1 MKTLGITGGVGT
13 GKSTVSKLFGELFG
27 IKIIDADKLS
37 REAADSKEVLD
48 KIAKTFGKE
57 YVKDGKM
64 DRAAMGKLV
73 FQNEK
78 MREKLNNII
87 HPVVHKNYYKLRDQ
101 YMKDGEEF
109 IVYDCP
115 LLIEAGLIAD
125 VDDIIVVYLEKSE
138 AVKRVMQRNN
148 LSEKDA
154 LNMINAQ
161 MDIDEKTEYA
171 DYIIY
176 NDGTLEDLKEAV
188 ISLFEEI
195 KEDNEDIDE

>member
-13 GKSTVSKLFGELFG
+13 GKSTVSKLLGEMYG
-27 IKIIDADKLS
+27 IKVIDADKLS
-37 REAADSKEVLD
+37 REATDSKEVLD

-57 YVKDGKM
+57 YVKDGKL

-73 FQNEK
+73 FGNEK
-78 MREKLNNII
+78 MREKLNGII
-87 HPVVHKNYYKLRDQ
+87 HPIVQKNYYALRDK
-101 YMKDGEEF
+101 YLKEGEEF
-109 IVYDCP
+109 LIYDCP

-125 VDDIIVVYLEKSE
+125 VDDIILVYLEKKE

-176 NDGTLEDLKEAV
+176 NDGTLDDLKEAV
-188 ISLFEEI
+188 AELFQEI
-195 KEDNEDIDE
+195 KEDDEDID

>member
-13 GKSTVSKLFGELFG
+13 GKSTVTKLLSEMYK
-27 IKIIDADKLS
+27 IKVIDADKLS
-37 REAADSKEVLD
+37 REASESKEVLD

-73 FQNEK
+73 FGNEK
-78 MREKLNNII
+78 MREKLNSII
-87 HPVVHKNYYKLRDQ
+87 HPMVHKMYYELRDK
-101 YMKDGEEF
+101 YKNDGEEF
-109 IVYDCP
+109 LIYDCP
-115 LLIEAGLIAD
+115 LLIEANLIAD
-125 VDDIIVVYLEKSE
+125 VDDIILVYLDKAT
-138 AVKRVMQRNN
+138 AVKRVMKRNN

-176 NDGTLEDLKEAV
+176 NDGDLDDLREAV
-188 ISLFEEI
+188 KELFEEI
-195 KEDNEDIDE
+195 KEDHDDLDE

>member
-13 GKSTVSKLFGELFG
+13 GKSTVSKLFNELYG

-37 REAADSKEVLD
+37 KEASESKEVLD

-73 FQNEK
+73 FGNEK
-78 MREKLNNII
+78 MREKLNGII
-87 HPVVHKNYYKLRDQ
+87 HPVVQKNYYSLRDK
-101 YMKDGEEF
+101 YLKAGEE
-109 IVYDCP
+109 IIIYDCP

-125 VDDIIVVYLEKSE
+125 VDDIIVVHLDKES
-138 AVKRVMQRNN
+138 AVKRVMARNN
-148 LSEKDA
+148 ISEKDA
-154 LNMINAQ
+154 RNMINAQ

-176 NDGTLEDLKEAV
+176 NDGTLDDLKEAV
-188 ISLFEEI
+188 KELYAEI
-195 KEDNEDIDE
+195 LEDNEDIDE

>member
-13 GKSTVSKLFGELFG
+13 GKSTVSKLFNELYG

-37 REAADSKEVLD
+37 KEASASKEVLD

-64 DRAAMGKLV
+64 DRAAMGKLI
-73 FQNEK
+73 FGNEK
-78 MREKLNNII
+78 MREKLNGII
-87 HPVVHKNYYKLRDQ
+87 HPVVQKNYYALRDK
-101 YMKDGEEF
+101 YLKEGEE
-109 IVYDCP
+109 IIIYDCP

-125 VDDIIVVYLEKSE
+125 VDDIIVVHLDKKS
-138 AVKRVMQRNN
+138 AIKRVMSRNN
-148 LSEKDA
+148 ISEKDA
-154 LNMINAQ
+154 ANMVNAQ

-176 NDGTLEDLKEAV
+176 NDGTLEDLEEAV
-188 ISLFEEI
+188 KELYAEI
-195 KEDNEDIDE
+195 LEDNEDLDE